1 MIASRCPH
9 AQHVFSVSTYADCK
23 PVAVQIF
30 KWEKRK
36 GWDVLLSAFL
46 TQFMARDNVVLYMKT
61 TSFVSDSKFG
71 DHMQQWVSEHLQ
83 IPGGVQMDNLPTVY
97 VIDENMAQE
106 KLRSLYASVDCFV
119 LPSRSV
125 ISQPGTCEMTLT
137 ARKVSACTCLV
148 LDCTLK

>member
-1 MIASRCPH
+1 M
-9 AQHVFSVSTYADCK
+9 
-23 PVAVQIF
+23 AVQIF

-46 TQFMARDNVVLYMKT
+46 TQFTARDNVVLYMKT
-61 TSFVSDSKFG
+61 SSFLSDSKFG
-71 DHMQQWVSEHLQ
+71 DHMQQWVSEHLHMS
-83 IPGGVQMDNLPTVY
+83 GGVHMDNLPTVY

-125 ISQPGTCEMTLT
+125 IT
-137 ARKVSACTCLV
+137 A
-148 LDCTLK
+148 

>member
-1 MIASRCPH
+1 M
-9 AQHVFSVSTYADCK
+9 STCANCDL
-23 PVAVQIF
+23 VAVQIF

-46 TQFMARDNVVLYMKT
+46 TQFTSRDNVVLYMKT
-61 TSFVSDSKFG
+61 TSFLSDNKFG
-71 DHMQQWVSEHLQ
+71 DHMQQWVSGHLQ
-83 IPGGVQMDNLPTVY
+83 MPGGVHMENLPTVY

-125 ISQPGTCEMTLT
+125 MLMASHWQLARRTC
-137 ARKVSACTCLV
+137 
-148 LDCTLK
+148 